1 MRDAIGIDVGTYTI
15 KVVQVSRGGSAPEL
29 KAIGVTPNPAGQFLP
44 NEPARFRNLAESI
57 GQALSAAGIKSNEC
71 YASIPESLASTTV
84 ISLPYLTDA
93 ELASSIH
100 WEAEQYIPGDLKDY
114 NLEYDI
120 LYRPKKGSVGEKM
133 KVLLVAAKKADI
145 DQIVAL
151 YNLAGLDVLGVETG
165 MLSAYRCLE
174 ARLGE
179 TDGAVIICN
188 LGHSSTELLIVEQGV
203 VVLSYAVPTGG
214 AALSRSIEK
223 GLGLSPAQA
232 EEYKKAHG
240 LDPSQ
245 FEGKIAQVLTP
256 VIEIIINE
264 IKKAIHYYSTSAQRS
279 SVRAIVLTGGT
290 AYLPGL
296 PSLMS
301 ERFGYEVSL
310 AQPIEGWNTS
320 HDLKLPQDIAAYAIS
335 LGLALRDEE

>member
-1 MRDAIGIDVGTYTI
+1 MSDAVGIDVGTNTI
-15 KVVQVSRGGSAPEL
+15 KVVQVARGGSAPEL
-29 KAIGVTPNPAGQFLP
+29 KAIGSIPNPTGQFLP

-57 GQALSAAGIKSNEC
+57 GQALQAAQIKSNEC

-84 ISLPYLTDA
+84 ITLPYLTDA

-145 DQIVAL
+145 EQIVAL

-165 MLSAYRCLE
+165 MLAAYRCL
-174 ARLGE
+174 ATRLGQS
-179 TDGAVIICN
+179 DGAVIVCN
-188 LGHSSTELLIVEQGV
+188 LGHTATELLIVEQGV

-223 GLGLSPAQA
+223 GLNLAPAQA
-232 EEYKKAHG
+232 EEYKKTGG
-240 LDPSQ
+240 LDPAQ
-245 FEGKIAQVLTP
+245 FEGKISQVLTP
-256 VIEIIINE
+256 VVEIIVNE
-264 IKKAIHYYSTSAQRS
+264 IKKAIHYYATSAQRS
-279 SVRAIVLTGGT
+279 SVRAIVLSGAS

-296 PSLMS
+296 PALLS
-301 ERFGYEVSL
+301 ERFGYEVSI
-310 AQPIEGWNTS
+310 AQPLEGWS
-320 HDLKLPQDIAAYAIS
+320 VAKSIQLPTDIAAYTIP
-335 LGLALRDEE
+335 LGLVLRDEE

>member
-1 MRDAIGIDVGTYTI
+1 MSDAVGIDIGTHAL
-15 KVVQVSRGGSAPEL
+15 KVVQVARGGSAPEL
-29 KAIGVTPNPAGQFLP
+29 KAIGSVPNPTGQFLP

-57 GQALSAAGIKSNEC
+57 SQALQSVAIKTNEC

-120 LYRPKKGSVGEKM
+120 LYRPQKGSVGEKM
-133 KVLLVAAKKADI
+133 KVLLVAAKKADVE
-145 DQIVAL
+145 QMVAL

-165 MLSAYRCLE
+165 MLAAYRCLST
-174 ARLGE
+174 RLGAS
-179 TDGAVIICN
+179 DGAVIVCN

-223 GLGLSPAQA
+223 GLGLSLTQA
-232 EEYKKAHG
+232 EEYKRAHG
-240 LDPSQ
+240 LDPAQ

-256 VIEIIINE
+256 VVEIIINE

-279 SVRAIVLTGGT
+279 SVRSIVMTGGS

-296 PSLMS
+296 QALLS

-310 AQPIEGWNTS
+310 AQPLEGWNVGRN
-320 HDLKLPQDIAAYAIS
+320 LQLPQDIAVYTIP
-335 LGLALRDEE
+335 LGLVLRDEE